1 MLVGGPPVSRGTQ
14 LKTVAVFRLETT
26 VRVLQWNWVPSS
38 ERELMRSQSRRGQMM
53 VPIIRDKV
61 GAITIII
68 HRDRMLARVF

>member
-1 MLVGGPPVSRGTQ
+1 MLVRGPPVSWGTQ

-26 VRVLQWNWVPSS
+26 VRVPQWNWVPSS

-53 VPIIRDKV
+53 APITRDKV